1 MKARV
6 TSIEFDF
13 ESDGELLP
21 EPLQKNIIESVLNKT
36 YELSD
41 YTGTDKE
48 NAAELVD
55 RITDETGWCITSL
68 NYLYVLA

>member
-21 EPLQKNIIESVLNKT
+21 EPLQKNIIESVLGQT

-41 YTGTDKE
+41 FTGTDEE

-55 RITDETGWCITSL
+55 KITDETGWCIKAL
-68 NYLYVLA
+68 DYRYVLT

>member
-21 EPLQKNIIESVLNKT
+21 EHMQRDVIGSVLGQT